1 MIYAFMG
8 AYCYYHQQTEWA
20 RELGQAIISE
30 KLDSLLD
37 GNGTVNLEG
46 LDDSIKKAYIGLVI
60 SMYIALEGPMAFVD
74 ILNYALVGQGLIG
87 LNMAAYATTIAYT
100 SLQNITDDIKKFIIE
115 HQTYIPKDI
124 IDILLTVFGYVSKG
138 GAGAILG
145 SIGFCM
151 WFGDKILSFRDY
163 YLPKEYWKY
172 ISYHRSWYD
181 GYELRCYVGE
191 DHCIHYIEIPK
202 NPDGSLRWDEAVY
215 I

>member
-1 MIYAFMG
+1 MTFG
-8 AYCYYHQQTEWA
+8 NHQLWPGGPGTYRTQHGSI
-20 RELGQAIISE
+20 RNNN
-30 KLDSLLD
+30 SLHR
-37 GNGTVNLEG
+37 
-46 LDDSIKKAYIGLVI
+46 
-60 SMYIALEGPMAFVD
+60 
-74 ILNYALVGQGLIG
+74 
-87 LNMAAYATTIAYT
+87 
-100 SLQNITDDIKKFIIE
+100 LQNITDDIKKFIIE